1 MPPGFWSFLREWQFL
16 AAFLL
21 LIDSMKTSN
30 GYWVHSSC
38 CMAPTEYSPIAPPF
52 GDIKMPPK
60 KTMRNIPLTLS
71 AFVVLVLATSCSND
85 APKEEHETVLSGTA
99 TILVDSAIYDMM
111 RASKS
116 LYDALTPK
124 AHVTFKPVDA
134 RTAMSEL
141 FAANARGI
149 IIARDYV
156 TDEQTALKS
165 RGAEFPRTQIATD
178 ALVLFTQKS
187 FPTDTLNDVQVK
199 DFLKGGKVNLAPLHL
214 ATTPVFVVPGVN
226 SSEYANIVN
235 VILRGQQPLARM
247 TLTASHASTR
257 EAVLA
262 QPGRIG
268 VGLLSQLVR
277 DTAFKMLRIGF
288 TDTAGARVYPQ
299 HVHQG
304 YVVQGMYP
312 YPVPI
317 YIMLKDAVS
326 QYSIPTGVMQFLA
339 RDGKAQRTF
348 LDAGIV
354 PAHAK
359 IELNITE

>member
-1 MPPGFWSFLREWQFL
+1 ML
-16 AAFLL
+16 
-21 LIDSMKTSN
+21 K
-30 GYWVHSSC
+30 
-38 CMAPTEYSPIAPPF
+38 
-52 GDIKMPPK
+52 KM
-60 KTMRNIPLTLS
+60 TMRNSLPLVAAILIV
-71 AFVVLVLATSCSND
+71 AFGTSCSN
-85 APKEEHETVLSGTA
+85 EEARQDHETVLSGTA
-99 TILVDSAIYDMM
+99 TILVDSALVDML
-111 RASKS
+111 RASKA
-116 LYDALTPK
+116 LYDSLTPK

-141 FAANARGI
+141 FATNARGI
-149 IIARDYV
+149 IVARDLLP
-156 TDEQTALKS
+156 DEQTALKS
-165 RGAEFPRTQIATD
+165 RGADFPRTLLATD
-178 ALVLFTQKS
+178 ALVFYTLRS
-187 FPTDTLNDVQVK
+187 FPTDTLNDQQVK
-199 DFLKGGKVNLAPLHL
+199 DLLKGGKVNLAPLRL
-214 ATTPVFVVPGVN
+214 STPPVLVVPGVN
-226 SSEYANIVN
+226 SSVYGNLVN
-235 VILRGQQPLARM
+235 VVLHGQMPTARM
-247 TLTASHASTR
+247 IETSSHASAR

-262 QPGRIG
+262 QPGRVG

-288 TDTAGARVYPQ
+288 NDSTGARVYPQ

-317 YIMLKDAVS
+317 YMMLKDAVS
-326 QYSIPTGVMQFLA
+326 QYSIPTGIMQFLA